1 MKTENSVKN
10 SESNNIN
17 IADNKAVEEQTAPES
32 AAQYF
37 EAPEKNKIERST
49 LYLVA
54 TPIGNLADISER
66 AKKTLAEV
74 DFIAA
79 EDTRVSAKLLAAI
92 GVRKPLV
99 PYHEHNKREAGEQ
112 IRARIAAGESCALV
126 TDAGMPV
133 ISDPGEDIA
142 RVCIENGL
150 RVTCVPGA
158 NAALCA
164 LVLSGFDAHR
174 FAFEGFI
181 SDEGRG
187 SRQRQRLAE
196 IAGETRTLIFYE
208 APHRL
213 RDTLALMLE
222 AFGDRRIALARELT
236 KLNEEVERTTLTAAV
251 AEYETREP
259 RGEYVLVIEGKA
271 TAPEDNFW
279 NSMTIREH
287 GEYYISLGM
296 TKNEAIKAVAKDR
309 NVAKNIIY
317 KEFI

>member
-1 MKTENSVKN
+1 MKDSDL
-10 SESNNIN
+10 NNIN
-17 IADNKAVEEQTAPES
+17 TDAGNADIIAAAVADAPDGEYS
-32 AAQYF
+32 DT
-37 EAPEKNKIERST
+37 PEKNKIEPST

-54 TPIGNLADISER
+54 TPIGNLADISDR
-66 AKKTLAEV
+66 AKKTLSRV

-92 GVRKPLV
+92 GVRKPLF

-112 IRARIAAGESCALV
+112 IRARLSAGESCALV

-142 RVCIENGL
+142 RMCIESGL

-181 SDEGRG
+181 SDEGRT
-187 SRQRQRLAE
+187 SRQRARLE
-196 IAGETRTLIFYE
+196 ETSGDRRTLIFYE

-213 RDTLALMLE
+213 RETLSLMLE
-222 AFGDRRIALARELT
+222 VFGDRRIALARELT
-236 KLNEEVERTTLTAAV
+236 KLNEEIDRTTLSAAV
-251 AEYETREP
+251 KQYEAREP
-259 RGEYVLVIEGKA
+259 RGEYVLVVEGKTDSA
-271 TAPEDNFW
+271 EGLFWSDMSVADHVGYYTA
-279 NSMTIREH
+279 
-287 GEYYISLGM
+287 LGM

-309 NVAKNIIY
+309 GVAKNVIY